1 MEIKQARLSRFLYHE
16 NKPKQEEINMN
27 QEINR
32 MLEEMQS
39 DFFYKVQEYK
49 DRLRTVRQ
57 ENENMKSEFSEII
70 DRKNHEIRR
79 LRLQLEG
86 VGS

>member
-1 MEIKQARLSRFLYHE
+1 
-16 NKPKQEEINMN
+16 MN

-39 DFFYKVQEYK
+39 DFCYKVQEYK

>member
-1 MEIKQARLSRFLYHE
+1 
-16 NKPKQEEINMN
+16 MN